1 MNRLKLGVLREEKQ
15 NPDKRVPLTP
25 LICADIMRQ
34 NPQISI
40 VVQPSPFRC
49 YRDEE
54 YTAFGIPLQENLH
67 DCDIL
72 MGVKEIP
79 ETLLIPEKT
88 YFFFSHTIK
97 QQAHNQNLMKALLK
111 KRIRMVDY
119 ETLTDAQ
126 HNRIIGFGRFA
137 GIVGAYNGLL
147 GYGLKYDLYRIKP
160 AHACR

>member
-1 MNRLKLGVLREEKQ
+1 
-15 NPDKRVPLTP
+15 
-25 LICADIMRQ
+25 MRQ

-79 ETLLIPEKT
+79 ETLLIPEKNL
-88 YFFFSHTIK
+88 FFLFTHHKTTGAQSK
-97 QQAHNQNLMKALLK
+97 SNESPFKKAHSN
-111 KRIRMVDY
+111 
-119 ETLTDAQ
+119 
-126 HNRIIGFGRFA
+126 GR
-137 GIVGAYNGLL
+137 L
-147 GYGLKYDLYRIKP
+147 
-160 AHACR
+160 